1 MARKFL
7 LQILLMLLTLASLV
21 NKELPQKFIVSSN
34 GMLLKGDSTSRLAI
48 KSIGS
53 WSAISFA
60 NSKLFVWGTYVLS
73 FLWVRCMWY
82 VLYEEHVCST
92 FLMRNRKPVPHRRLT
107 TYMSLIQNVPHTCSS
122 YEIYHIHTPHI
133 KLTSY
138 MSAYQIL
145 FPDTKF
151 TSQLL
156 LTQALSQNFMNNV
169 IA

>member
-21 NKELPQKFIVSSN
+21 NKELQQKFIVSSN

-73 FLWVRCMWY
+73 FVWGRCMWY

-107 TYMSLIQNVPHTCSS
+107 TYMSLIQNVPHVPRMKSITYTHLILSLPHTCQLTRYSS
-122 YEIYHIHTPHI
+122 LIQNLLHNYCSHKLYH
-133 KLTSY
+133 K
-138 MSAYQIL
+138 IL
-145 FPDTKF
+145 WT
-151 TSQLL
+151 
-156 LTQALSQNFMNNV
+156 MW
-169 IA
+169 

>member
-1 MARKFL
+1 
-7 LQILLMLLTLASLV
+7 
-21 NKELPQKFIVSSN
+21 
-34 GMLLKGDSTSRLAI
+34 
-48 KSIGS
+48 
-53 WSAISFA
+53 
-60 NSKLFVWGTYVLS
+60 
-73 FLWVRCMWY
+73 MWY

-169 IA
+169 IAQQWVFLQDPHYLLSLCFIMFHYVSVGKLSSNQLFKDESFDNTFDQRIMLKSLKIISLNDTKHKIYFGN